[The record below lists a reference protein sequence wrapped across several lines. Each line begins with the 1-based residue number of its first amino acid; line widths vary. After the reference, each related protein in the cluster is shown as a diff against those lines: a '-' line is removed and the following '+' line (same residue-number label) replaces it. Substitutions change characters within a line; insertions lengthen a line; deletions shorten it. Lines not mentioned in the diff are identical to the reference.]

1 MLSWRLLPL
10 VPKTTNRKLAEDEK
24 KIHSQEVNLLLLQIA
39 DGHQPAFNSLV
50 AMHWK
55 RVFSHAMTYVQCYA
69 IAEELTQDVFLKIW
83 QHREKL
89 TEILH
94 FDDYLFI
101 VSRNLLISAIR
112 KKIDST
118 SIEPST
124 EHSEALWL
132 PDQQMEMKELHS
144 LILKGVDALSP
155 QQQQVF
161 KLGKMEGLSYDQ
173 IAESMQITKR
183 TVRFHMALALNS
195 LRIYIHQHNTN
206 HLLVGLI
213 LLLRLNKG

>member
-1 MLSWRLLPL
+1 M
-10 VPKTTNRKLAEDEK
+10 AEDEK

-55 RVFSHAMTYVQCYA
+55 RVFSHAMTYVQCYT

-83 QHREKL
+83 QYREKL

-112 KKIDST
+112 KKIDSA

-124 EHSEALWL
+124 EHSETLWL

-195 LRIYIHQHNTN
+195 LRIYIHQHNTK
-206 HLLVGLI
+206 HLLAGLV
-213 LLLRLNKG
+213 LLLCLNKG